1 MEKEVIYLLL
11 FLFEFIFLFFLS
23 KEVTKKLSFLPMT
36 FISLLL
42 LPGVV
47 IHEMA
52 HYLFAIFLFVPT
64 GDMEFV
70 PKKEEG
76 ELKLGSVMIGQTDP
90 LRRFLIG
97 VAPIILGI
105 VVIFALFNFLNSEQ
119 NLFVKVFLF
128 YVLFTIGNTMFSS
141 KKDME
146 GALALFILGIILF
159 FLSFILGLRPNSVW
173 FDNQFFVSF
182 SNIVGQVDLF
192 IFFLI
197 ILDFCAFFVIKVLR
211 R

>member
-1 MEKEVIYLLL
+1 MPYFLL

-23 KEVTKKLSFLPMT
+23 RLLTRKLSFLPMT
-36 FISLLL
+36 LISLLL

-52 HYLFAIFLFVPT
+52 HYLFAIFLLVPV
-64 GDMEFV
+64 GDMEFM
-70 PKKEEG
+70 PQKREG
-76 ELKLGSVMIGQTDP
+76 ELKLGSVAIGQTDP
-90 LRRFLIG
+90 VRRFLIG
-97 VAPIILGI
+97 IAPIVVG
-105 VVIFALFNFLNSEQ
+105 VAVIFALFNFLKVGDAS
-119 NLFVKVFLF
+119 LIVKFFLF

-146 GALALFILGIILF
+146 GAVALLILILILSMTAF
-159 FLSFILGLRPNSVW
+159 FLGVRPNEGW
-173 FDNQFFVSF
+173 FESSFFQSF
-182 SNIVGQVDLF
+182 VNVLGQIDLF

-197 ILDFCAFFVIKVLR
+197 ILDLCAYFVIRFLR